1 MPVDNALGGV
11 PQPMVERNLNQGAP
25 MTRTSL
31 ILHSFQSQRPDH
43 HAGQGAILEWI
54 AAAHA
59 RAETTLQNPATDEER
74 AAIERKY
81 RKLVMRFGC
90 STDRIQSRNAFLDD
104 FTHCDWDRMR
114 IFRLGQFPSGAP
126 CGERSRFYQEISHR
140 VFERYYGEAA
150 DPPDALIHVTCT
162 GYVSPSGA
170 QRIVASRDW
179 GRSTEVIHAY
189 HMGCYASL
197 PAIRI
202 AAGCLARG
210 KARVDLVHTELCTLH
225 MDPGRHEPEQLVVQ
239 TLFADGVIRYSASPA
254 GAGHPARQGL
264 ELLAT
269 REEIVPG
276 TEDAM
281 TWIVSDFGMQ
291 MTLSRKVPDHIR
303 AGLGAF
309 LDRLAGSAG
318 LTTAQVRAEA
328 LFAIHPG
335 GPRII
340 DEIAELLG
348 LRPGQVQ
355 ASNAILSEYGNMSS
369 ATLPHVW
376 QAMLA
381 DAAVAPGTLVVSL
394 AFGPGLT
401 ISGALLRKVQ

>member
-1 MPVDNALGGV
+1 
-11 PQPMVERNLNQGAP
+11 
-25 MTRTSL
+25 
-31 ILHSFQSQRPDH
+31 
-43 HAGQGAILEWI
+43 
-54 AAAHA
+54 
-59 RAETTLQNPATDEER
+59 
-74 AAIERKY
+74 
-81 RKLVMRFGC
+81 
-90 STDRIQSRNAFLDD
+90 
-104 FTHCDWDRMR
+104 MR

-126 CGERSRFYQEISHR
+126 CGERTRFYQEISHR
-140 VFERYYGEAA
+140 VFDRYYGEAA
-150 DPPDALIHVTCT
+150 DPPDVLIHVTCT
-162 GYVSPSGA
+162 GYASPSGA
-170 QRIVASRDW
+170 QRIVAMRDW
-179 GRSTEVIHAY
+179 GRTTEVVHAY

-197 PAIRI
+197 PAMRI

-225 MDPGRHEPEQLVVQ
+225 LDPSRHEPEQLVVQ

-254 GAGHPARQGL
+254 GAEGPARQGL
-264 ELLAT
+264 ELVAT

-281 TWIVSDFGMQ
+281 TWIVSDFGMR

-303 AGLGAF
+303 AGLESF
-309 LDRLAGSAG
+309 LDRLTGSAG

-348 LRPGQVQ
+348 LRPDQVQ
-355 ASNAILSEYGNMSS
+355 ASNATLRECGNMSS

-376 QAMLA
+376 QAMLD
-381 DAAVAPGTLVVSL
+381 DAAVPSGTLIVSL

-401 ISGALLRKVQ
+401 ISGALLRKVP